1 MALQHRSD
9 IETLALAIAHSPIVV
24 ARVLTQ
30 PRVRSRQS
38 GAFAVLAG
46 DLASGLPD
54 GFEDVDLAILRW
66 IADEGRRV
74 GRTLARI

>member
-1 MALQHRSD
+1 MALQHRPD
-9 IETLALAIAHSPIVV
+9 IETLASAIAHSPIVV

-30 PRVRSRQS
+30 PCQRARLRADS
-38 GAFAVLAG
+38 
-46 DLASGLPD
+46 LPD

-74 GRTLARI
+74 SRAFARI